1 MNNDDDQD
9 AVMEG
14 ALLDAVTTRR
24 REFTEK
30 RKECQSQQEEDP
42 SWKNEEKG
50 FACDDLMC
58 SENPRRN
65 ATIWESL

>member
-30 RKECQSQQEEDP
+30 RKECQSQ
-42 SWKNEEKG
+42 
-50 FACDDLMC
+50 
-58 SENPRRN
+58 
-65 ATIWESL
+65 